1 VKNRIPPRP
10 STDSIVQG
18 KKVPLGIRIPY
29 GRDNEYGYFSQIYT
43 DLEKVK
49 TNLKMLL
56 LTAKGERPMMP
67 TYGSDLKAVLFEP
80 STTELS
86 DVALEDTIIETTEM
100 WMPEIVIDEVNIKR
114 PEAYTEEDRNNP
126 YTVEVELVFSVINI
140 PNSTQELNLTV
151 DV

>member
-1 VKNRIPPRP
+1 
-10 STDSIVQG
+10 
-18 KKVPLGIRIPY
+18 
-29 GRDNEYGYFSQIYT
+29 
-43 DLEKVK
+43 
-49 TNLKMLL
+49 MLL